1 MSTNPEQDA
10 LHARWTLEGRIP
22 LSGVADGAVWRRA
35 RSVAT
40 HGARRGSP
48 PHSRDDT
55 SRRPGVAA
63 STSGWPST
71 VVTHCW
77 RTWG

>member
-35 RSVAT
+35 RSVAI
-40 HGARRGSP
+40 AVAL
-48 PHSRDDT
+48 
-55 SRRPGVAA
+55 GVLVALFYVLTIA
-63 STSGWPST
+63 KLGPQILN
-71 VVTHCW
+71 
-77 RTWG
+77 RAL